1 MADRVKN
8 VLVTVLGVDAAED
21 FSLEDIDL
29 LAHQGYQSE
38 RSLSTATRDGL
49 RHIHLPEAR
58 IDAIMTATGEPLQR
72 SVRAWDRAMSPC
84 GS

>member
-8 VLVTVLGVDAAED
+8 ALVAVLGVDAAED

-29 LAHQGYQSE
+29 LERQGYRSD
-38 RSLSTATRDGL
+38 RSLATATRDGL

-58 IDAIMTATGEPLQR
+58 IDAIMTATGESLQR
-72 SVRAWDRAMSPC
+72 SVRAWDHAMSPC